1 MRNFADL
8 AYPLPT
14 FLPTPKLLNF
24 IHLPTLP
31 TFQARARIRVNIFI
45 SVILYAMKKPYMRE
59 EVVGKVG
66 KVGKSLINKYLDHG

>member
-14 FLPTPKLLNF
+14 FLPTFKSLIF

-31 TFQARARIRVNIFI
+31 TFQARARTRVNIFI
-45 SVILYAMKKPYMRE
+45 SVIRNAKKKPYMRE
-59 EVVGKVG
+59 NMVGKVG